1 MPLTRLFD
9 ISIALAFFG
18 LFVWVSNDIAILPIA
33 ASIVMVFLGSL
44 WMISHKYQKVP
55 IVEKILYRM
64 SDRIL
69 KLKTEHHHIIA
80 GGLCLLIGIVFIASM
95 GQIRPEEYV
104 LWKKLKDSPY
114 FWISMLVIIILN
126 AWIGIIS
133 SKKSK

>member
-18 LFVWVSNDIAILPIA
+18 LFVWVSNDIAIIPIA
-33 ASIVMVFLGSL
+33 ASILMIFLGLL
-44 WMISHKYQKVP
+44 WMISHKCQEVS
-55 IVEKILYRM
+55 IVEKFLYRM
-64 SDRIL
+64 SGRIL
-69 KLKTEHHHIIA
+69 KLKTGYHHIVA
-80 GGLCLLIGIVFIASM
+80 GGLCLLMGIVFIASM
-95 GQIRPEEYV
+95 GQIRPEDYV

-114 FWISMLVIIILN
+114 FWITVLVMIILN